1 MSDLGTITEK
11 LILAARR
18 GISSRKAAY
27 ALAAA
32 AIASGVATVASITGR
47 SGRAYD
53 IDTVL
58 SLLYIDGILL
68 LLLAVVVIRRLIQ
81 LWTERRRGAA
91 GSGLHVRLVVLF
103 SLVAVTPGILVVVFS
118 ALFLNFG
125 MQSWFSERVRTA
137 LNESMAVAKAYLHD
151 HRNIIETDAFALAN
165 DLNLNAARLM
175 RSRQLFNDVLSS
187 QSALRSLSEAVVL
200 DSTGQVLARAR
211 FSLIP
216 EIENLSIDAFETAND
231 GKIAVI
237 GSGNDERMRAL
248 IRLNRFVDAYLLVE
262 RLVDPRVRSHIDK
275 ITTAVRSYKKMESE
289 RSGIQVSFIIIFVM
303 VALLLLLAA
312 SWVGLTVARQLAR
325 PISNLITAAEE
336 VSDGNLDFRV
346 NAGAATDEIGALGHA
361 FNNMTS
367 QLQTQQRGLLSAN
380 RELDERRRFTETV
393 LAGVSAGVIGIDVD
407 GKVHLP
413 NRSAS
418 ELLGLDVMK
427 YAGKPLV
434 EAVPEMSELLKEALE
449 APQRTHQSEIR
460 LVRHDGLRTL
470 LVRIAGETLETET
483 IGYVVTF
490 DDVTDLLSAQRT
502 AAWVDVARR
511 IAHEIKNPLT
521 PIQLSAERLH
531 RKYKQEIETDPDT
544 FITCTETIVRQVE
557 DIGRM
562 VDEFSAFAR
571 MPQPTMKPEDLVEIC
586 RQVVFLERNRTPDI
600 PIEACFPDGA
610 IMMSCDSRQISR
622 ALTNVLKNAAE
633 SIDGRLA
640 SGTSKMDKGWIR
652 VTLMEETRSSAVDVF
667 DEFRIVVEDNGRGL
681 PEDRERLTEP
691 YMTTRGKGTGL
702 GLAIVR
708 KIMEDHQGVV
718 LLNNRDGGGAV
729 VTLSLA
735 RERDGMD
742 APTKSAFL

>member
-1 MSDLGTITEK
+1 MSDLGTTTEK

-118 ALFLNFG
+118 ALFRNFG

-586 RQVVFLERNRTPDI
+586 RQAVFLERNRTPDI
-600 PIEACFPDGA
+600 PIETSFPDGA
-610 IMMSCDSRQISR
+610 IMINCDSRQISR

-735 RERDGMD
+735 RERDDMG
-742 APTKSAFL
+742 APAKSAF

>member
-1 MSDLGTITEK
+1 MSDLGTTTEK

-200 DSTGQVLARAR
+200 DSTGHVLARAR

-275 ITTAVRSYKKMESE
+275 INTAVRSYKKMESE

-346 NAGAATDEIGALGHA
+346 NAGAATDEIGTLGHA

-367 QLQTQQRGLLSAN
+367 QLQAQQRGLLSAN

-427 YAGKPLV
+427 FAGKPLV
-434 EAVPEMSELLKEALE
+434 EAVPEMAELLKQALE

-531 RKYKQEIETDPDT
+531 RKYKREIETDPDT

-600 PIEACFPDGA
+600 PIEASFPDGA

-735 RERDGMD
+735 RERDDIG
-742 APTKSAFL
+742 APAKSAF

>member
-1 MSDLGTITEK
+1 MSDLGTTTEK

-18 GISSRKAAY
+18 VISSRKAAY

-275 ITTAVRSYKKMESE
+275 INTAVRSYKKMESE

-393 LAGVSAGVIGIDVD
+393 LTGVSAGVIGIDVD

-427 YAGKPLV
+427 VAGKPLV
-434 EAVPEMSELLKEALE
+434 EAVPEMAELLKQALE

-586 RQVVFLERNRTPDI
+586 RQAVFLERNRTPDI
-600 PIEACFPDGA
+600 PIETSFPDGA
-610 IMMSCDSRQISR
+610 IMINCDSRQISR

-735 RERDGMD
+735 RERDDMG
-742 APTKSAFL
+742 APAKSAF